1 MGNVCAF
8 LAQSVGW
15 FHGGS
20 PCLAGLSKIGM
31 ALPAPQGWSLQDR
44 HGSARP
50 TKECQSGCSG
60 PDVFRKQGLSSPE
73 LFLESH
79 FKLKLLILVHSPS
92 LAKLDSQGLLPVKKN
107 TASLSNSDC
116 LIPSSK
122 FKRSMQ
128 QHPL

>member
-50 TKECQSGCSG
+50 TK
-60 PDVFRKQGLSSPE
+60 GLSSPE